1 MSKLLSLLACSLC
14 ALVVGCASSSSP
26 SGSGGAADDGARMR
40 VTLRD
45 YKGGNV
51 FELVS
56 ESHTNRVDYYSAA
69 RADASRKIQTDEV
82 MEVLIE
88 ELEKQGFKSHRQE
101 GRGPSQGGAVIS
113 WGIEVE
119 EGPRTDHWVVGKG
132 SAIDEI
138 QAFSECR
145 DAFLQLYNI
154 TASYQAIE
162 NPEGKQIFQ
171 KPPQGRT

>member
-1 MSKLLSLLACSLC
+1 MSKFLSLLASSLC
-14 ALVVGCASSSSP
+14 ALVVGCASSSS
-26 SGSGGAADDGARMR
+26 GSGGASAEEGERMR

-56 ESHTNRVDYYSAA
+56 ESHTSRVDYYSEA
-69 RADASRKIQTDEV
+69 RSDASRKIQTDEV
-82 MEVLIE
+82 MEVLIK
-88 ELEKQGFKSHRQE
+88 ELEKQGLKKHRQE
-101 GRGPSQGGAVIS
+101 GRAPSQGGAVIS

-119 EGPRTDHWVVGKG
+119 EGPQTDHWVVGKG
-132 SAIDEI
+132 SAVDEI
-138 QAFSECR
+138 QAFNECR
-145 DAFLQLYNI
+145 NAFLQLYNI